1 MAEMNLHKVRIAYN
15 GEALENYSMDIN
27 DLAPA
32 LMAFGQLVM
41 RANEVIGNKQ
51 QVRVML
57 TADSLRR
64 GSFDVSLEL
73 VYTGLEQMKALVG
86 FADDSGISA
95 LMEVLGWG
103 GTITGLTIG
112 VWELIKKIGSKKV
125 KAVKSEDGKVIITLE
140 NNTTVVT
147 TQNTF
152 NVYMDMQVRES
163 VNKVVAPLSK
173 DGIDSFELRNPNDYT
188 DNKCISSVHK
198 NELSLYDVPELE
210 VRVEP
215 DNVFEQE
222 MLLKIVSIVFDESQ
236 KWRFSDG
243 EVTFWAKVED
253 DAFWHDVES
262 GALAFRSGDRLKA
275 MCKTVQRI
283 NQQGNFVTERTIVKV
298 IKVLPKPTQIRL
310 DFAE

>member
-1 MAEMNLHKVRIAYN
+1 MAELNLHKVRIAYN
-15 GEALENYSMDIN
+15 GEALENCSMDIN

-32 LMAFGQLVM
+32 LMAFGQFVM

-57 TADSLRR
+57 TADSLHR

-73 VYTGLEQMKALVG
+73 VYTTLEQMKALVG
-86 FADDSGISA
+86 FADESGISA

-103 GTITGLTIG
+103 ATVAGLTTGI
-112 VWELIKKIGSKKV
+112 WNLIKKIGGQKV
-125 KAVKSEDGKVIITLE
+125 KSVQRKESKVIITLE
-140 NNTTVVT
+140 NNTTVIT
-147 TQNTF
+147 TENTF
-152 NVYMDMQVRES
+152 NVYMDMQVREN
-163 VNKVVAPLSK
+163 VNKIVAPLTK
-173 DGIDSFELRNPNDYT
+173 NGIDSFELRNPNDFS
-188 DNKCISSVHK
+188 DKKSISSVHK
-198 NELSLYDVPELE
+198 DELALYDVPELE

-253 DAFWHDVES
+253 STFWHEVES
-262 GALAFRSGDRLKA
+262 GALAFRSGDRLKV
-275 MCKTVQRI
+275 MCKTVQKI

-298 IKVLPKPTQIRL
+298 IKVLPKPTQIKL
-310 DFAE
+310 NFTE